1 MISKISRLL
10 FLTVALF
17 DRAIS
22 QIIQGLQTQSIGA
35 NGLSSYVYKE
45 QQYADR
51 YFPIAILESGNNGN
65 KFIAMGNTNAPAIFN
80 SSGSLVSRFCGL
92 YTALTSEWSG
102 FSSPTDITGP
112 VYSLATTVLSL
123 QHFLPSSHS
132 PLFLGGKFVALGNV
146 SAANHIASWDG
157 SVWSSLAGGVSS
169 EGSVTGMAFSNDYL
183 YVTGQFLEV
192 INELSVSDTRNLAR
206 WNTIL
211 KTWSTV
217 SPPLYVQKWSRGTS
231 VSLYGSSLLLFTG
244 AAVVTTG
251 GEDTILLGSFDP
263 LIASSSLSSP
273 WSTLG
278 NEIWS
283 VGVQNPHIYPEFILD
298 DVNVAAI
305 YSVHVTS
312 ATTLYACGNFKT
324 GANKQ
329 FFLFW
334 NGATWESVGA
344 PFKGE
349 TYSAVLVNQVL
360 VVVGVID
367 FIYDNENDFRDSY
380 IGTLDLSSVGSSW
393 TNGLTSYQDL
403 EDSSYFYP
411 VTCETPTFGAFYS
424 VYLSTCSGSSQIVL
438 GGSISSTKAIDD
450 NNNVCTGSNTAIL
463 RAVNLSTVGN
473 KMNPPTCLPVPTSLP
488 TPSSKAS
495 ASPTSSSSSS
505 STPSSSV
512 SSSSTVSSSSSTTTS
527 PFFSATSFATMST
540 TATSSITRGVTP
552 ILFATSSAS
561 STPLLTSLNDSN
573 SLIKAANSGTVPLS
587 SAEIS
592 GIASAGVLV
601 VAIFIVFIARLQ
613 TMRHISTSVSQQ
625 SPESDQKLDVLTG
638 LDLDFE
644 PSTKL
649 AELASMSAVDSPRAV
664 QLPRKPRNTLSI
676 RNLPLTDSPEH
687 TSLRLRS
694 IAKSSRESDAKM
706 SR

>member
-1 MISKISRLL
+1 MKSKISRLL
-10 FLTVALF
+10 FVIALF

-51 YFPIAILESGNNGN
+51 YFPIAILETGNNGN
-65 KFIAMGNTNAPAIFN
+65 KFIAIGNTNAPSIFN

-92 YTALTSEWSG
+92 YTASTSEWSG

-169 EGSVTGMAFSNDYL
+169 EGSVTGMAFSSDYL

-192 INELSVSDTRNLAR
+192 INELSVSDTHNLAR

-211 KTWSTV
+211 KTWSSV
-217 SPPLYVQKWSRGTS
+217 SPPIYVQKWSRGTS
-231 VSLYGSSLLLFTG
+231 VSLLGSSSVLFTG

-263 LIASSSLSSP
+263 LIASSSSLSSP

-283 VGVQNPHIYPEFILD
+283 VGVNDPQIHPEFILD

-349 TYSAVLVNQVL
+349 TYSAALVNQVL

-380 IGTLDLSSVGSSW
+380 IGTLDLSTSVGSSW
-393 TNGLTSYQDL
+393 TNGLTSFQDL

-424 VYLSTCSGSSQIVL
+424 VYLSTCIGSSQIVL

-473 KMNPPTCLPVPTSLP
+473 RMNPPCLPVPTSLP

-495 ASPTSSSSSS
+495 ASPTTSSSSS
-505 STPSSSV
+505 STPSSS
-512 SSSSTVSSSSSTTTS
+512 VSSSSSTTTS

-540 TATSSITRGVTP
+540 TATSSITPGVTP
-552 ILFATSSAS
+552 ILSATSSAS
-561 STPLLTSLNDSN
+561 STPFLTSLNDSN

-587 SAEIS
+587 FAEIS

-613 TMRHISTSVSQQ
+613 TMRHISTSVSHQ

-694 IAKSSRESDAKM
+694 IAKSSRESDAKI